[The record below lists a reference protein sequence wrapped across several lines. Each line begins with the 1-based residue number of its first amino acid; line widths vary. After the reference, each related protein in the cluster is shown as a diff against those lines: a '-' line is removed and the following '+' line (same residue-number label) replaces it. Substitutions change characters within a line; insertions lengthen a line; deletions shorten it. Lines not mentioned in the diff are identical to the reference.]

1 LQALEHNIFQEGTM
15 RTFHRTIALALALSA
30 VAIMPAGAQQAT
42 RRRHETAAQLRAQAK
57 ITEDAART
65 TALVAVPG
73 GKVESGELEREHGK
87 LLASFD
93 IKVAGK
99 PGVDEVQ
106 VDAITGKLL
115 SNKHETPAAER
126 AEKQKEAKEHAT
138 KGAKK
143 G

>member
-1 LQALEHNIFQEGTM
+1 M
-15 RTFHRTIALALALSA
+15 RTLHRTMALTLALSA
-30 VAIMPAGAQQAT
+30 LGIMPAAAQQAT
-42 RRRHETAAQLRAQAK
+42 RRTAKHETAAQLKAQAR
-57 ITEDAART
+57 ITEDAARA
-65 TALVAVPG
+65 TALARVPG

-87 LLASFD
+87 LLYSFD

-126 AEKQKEAKEHAT
+126 AEKRREAKEHAN
-138 KGAKK
+138 KSAKK
-143 G
+143 E